1 MRGFA
6 GNGPLGKGCA
16 GPVSDPTHLG
26 ENIVLRTPAHH
37 RPRSITRH
45 RHGTAPTDDV
55 LHGWVHAEDRVLS
68 VAVHRPTGPERNGTV
83 VIAGSPGRERVTMFR
98 TIVDVA
104 RTLAADGWRVVRFD
118 WAGTGLSPWT
128 TEAAPAENWADDL
141 EVVREWAA
149 QAGPVHGL
157 GMRLGGSILAA
168 FDEHGWASRH
178 VWAPVSGKLWLRH
191 QVALRRMAGPELPAR
206 VTPGVELMD
215 LQLGP
220 EGANALKQLP
230 EPEADSGRGLDIL
243 DAPQLEPVPVDV
255 HPRVASVPPEAAATI
270 AGAVAAVADRLPGS
284 PAPGAVSLIPNHAVR
299 LSVDGT
305 VVHLRRTRVGRDHR
319 PAVITIPD
327 DLQPAAPGVAFVS
340 LGSEP
345 MEAPGSLWT
354 RAAITASARGAV
366 CLLAERTDTGE
377 LVRPGRA
384 QDPNPYVRYTLT
396 ESREV
401 LEELA
406 RLTDG
411 PLKAAGVCLGAWGL
425 VACVHQL
432 PKHVTQRLSLYAV
445 NNIGWQRAPWRYWRQ
460 GLRSGPLAPAI
471 PGQAPAE
478 PSGSDPAATPSL
490 EQRLGAVARTIV
502 RGARRAASNAHP
514 RVSAAAAAVGIID
527 VPHPLMRRLARI
539 PGLRVDVIF
548 GPADAQHAGVT
559 AGPISTNHTVTVL
572 DPLDHSLHATA
583 SRRSMLDHL
592 LADL

>member
-1 MRGFA
+1 M
-6 GNGPLGKGCA
+6 
-16 GPVSDPTHLG
+16 S
-26 ENIVLRTPAHH
+26 
-37 RPRSITRH
+37 RH
-45 RHGTAPTDDV
+45 RHGTASADDV

-157 GMRLGGSILAA
+157 GVRLGGSILAA
-168 FDEHGWASRH
+168 SDEHGWASRH

-220 EGANALKQLP
+220 EGADALKQLP
-230 EPEADSGRGLDIL
+230 EPEADLGRGLDIL

-284 PAPGAVSLIPNHAVR
+284 LAPGAVSLIPDHAVR
-299 LSVDGT
+299 LSMDGT

>member
-1 MRGFA
+1 M
-6 GNGPLGKGCA
+6 
-16 GPVSDPTHLG
+16 
-26 ENIVLRTPAHH
+26 LRTPAHH

>member
-1 MRGFA
+1 M
-6 GNGPLGKGCA
+6 
-16 GPVSDPTHLG
+16 S
-26 ENIVLRTPAHH
+26 
-37 RPRSITRH
+37 RH
-45 RHGTAPTDDV
+45 RHGTASADDV

-157 GMRLGGSILAA
+157 GVRLGGSILAA
-168 FDEHGWASRH
+168 SDEHGWASRH

-220 EGANALKQLP
+220 EGADALKQLP

-270 AGAVAAVADRLPGS
+270 AGAVAAVADRLPDFL
-284 PAPGAVSLIPNHAVR
+284 APGAVSLIPDHAVR
-299 LSVDGT
+299 LSMDGT